1 MHYLK
6 LRQKEKAFNTSL
18 DILEYNINKAI
29 NTADH
34 RGDLMFEVFE
44 RKGQVTTKGID
55 YCVAK
60 NTESLI
66 RIQNQFN
73 SFREELDFFFAAQ

>member
-6 LRQKEKAFNTSL
+6 LRQKQKAFNTSL

-29 NTADH
+29 KTADH
-34 RGDLMFEVFE
+34 RGDLQFEVYA
-44 RKGQVTTKGID
+44 RKGTVKTKGID
-55 YCVAK
+55 YCIAK

>member
-6 LRQKEKAFNTSL
+6 LRQKEKQFNQSL

-34 RGDLMFEVFE
+34 RGDLQFEVFE
-44 RKGQVTTKGID
+44 KKGVVKTKGID
-55 YCVAK
+55 YCIAK

-73 SFREELDFFFAAQ
+73 SFREDLDVFFANQ